1 MSAAAHQE
9 RLMTIIRG
17 RMSRKRA
24 IVVSELNQ
32 VVFES
37 SY

>member
-17 RMSRKRA
+17 PHMSEK
-24 IVVSELNQ
+24 
-32 VVFES
+32 
-37 SY
+37 SYLAADQE